1 MLRQIS
7 IKRSSV
13 PEPPGIAIF
22 KAAPEPVPEP
32 FFGSVGAESRSRL
45 FKAALA
51 PSFIKAE
58 KKSLVLVL
66 GINSI
71 YRDKRFKTKYN
82 ISTF

>member
-1 MLRQIS
+1 MF
-7 IKRSSV
+7 RSRLES
-13 PEPPGIAIF
+13 PIF
-22 KAAPEPVPEP
+22 KAAPEPVPEPVPEP

-71 YRDKRFKTKYN
+71 YREKRFKTKYN
-82 ISTF
+82 KSTF